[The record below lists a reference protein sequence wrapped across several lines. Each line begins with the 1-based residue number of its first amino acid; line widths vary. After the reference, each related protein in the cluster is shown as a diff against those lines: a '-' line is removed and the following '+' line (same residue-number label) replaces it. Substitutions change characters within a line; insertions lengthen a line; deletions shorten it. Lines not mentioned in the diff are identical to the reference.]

1 MAIQDNDIE
10 NKLVDFDGDKY
21 SMVVLASMWA
31 KVLKKKAEYKNQPD
45 ATVIKVA
52 LDDILTGKV
61 TKEMVLQGSTDAL
74 AQQKRESEEPRKE
87 AERKAKE
94 PLKL

>member
-1 MAIQDNDIE
+1 MEKDFE
-10 NKLVDFDGDKY
+10 SKLVDFDGDKY

-31 KVLKKKAEYKNQPD
+31 KVLKRKPEYRNEPD
-45 ATVIKVA
+45 ATVIKIA
-52 LDDILTGKV
+52 LNDILTGSV
-61 TKEMVLQGSTDAL
+61 TKETILKGSTDAA
-74 AQQKRESEEPRKE
+74 AQQKREEEEARKE

>member
-1 MAIQDNDIE
+1 MPQEKDFE
-10 NKLVDFDGDKY
+10 NKLTDFEGDKY

-31 KVLKKKAEYKNQPD
+31 KVLKRKQDFRSEPD
-45 ATVIKVA
+45 ATVIKLA
-52 LDDILTGKV
+52 LNDILSGAV
-61 TKEMVLQGSTDAL
+61 TKEMVLKGSAETL
-74 AQQKRESEEPRKE
+74 AQQKREEEEARKE

>member
-31 KVLKKKAEYKNQPD
+31 K
-45 ATVIKVA
+45 
-52 LDDILTGKV
+52 
-61 TKEMVLQGSTDAL
+61 
-74 AQQKRESEEPRKE
+74 
-87 AERKAKE
+87 AKE

>member
-1 MAIQDNDIE
+1 MAQEKDFE
-10 NKLVDFDGDKY
+10 NKLVDFNGDKY

-31 KVLKKKAEYKNQPD
+31 KVMKRKQEYKNEPD
-45 ATVIKVA
+45 ALVIKLA
-52 LDDILTGKV
+52 LNDILSGAIS
-61 TKEMVLQGSTDAL
+61 KEMVIKGSADAMV
-74 AQQKRESEEPRKE
+74 QQRREEEEARKE